1 MTIPIAYADIFP
13 PDYSVT
19 GIRSKNA
26 NNTQVIL
33 TGSCPP
39 SSNITNGMIYSGP
52 VNPIDPLG
60 ISCVLPKHLGAITA
74 VFYGPDTPLFNP
86 SIGEENIRVVGTY
99 RRSGENYDHGV
110 LYKGPPDGS
119 GEDWK
124 PIDMPDGVA
133 GGKVINTIPHS
144 TMGELIVGNY
154 EYKDMVTGLDGF
166 GAFIYDINNP
176 GENQY
181 RRLTLEPYKLITA
194 YGIWQNEIGST
205 SYTIAGGLADGSGFN
220 VGYLVDYNSE
230 TFQTSNLTTFVF
242 DNTNRNLITHFE
254 GITKYGEAMTDFGP
268 RYYSLAATGDQD
280 YANRGAAFAVV
291 ERLLPDGL
299 FGDLVWERVKDPNSI
314 GINTGNTVLTNN
326 LFGIYETV
334 DPNGKKGIQ
343 SYMAIIPPQQA

>member
-1 MTIPIAYADIFP
+1 
-13 PDYSVT
+13 
-19 GIRSKNA
+19 
-26 NNTQVIL
+26 
-33 TGSCPP
+33 
-39 SSNITNGMIYSGP
+39 MIYSGP
-52 VNPIDPLG
+52 MNPIDPSG

-86 SIGEENIRVVGTY
+86 GIGEGNVRVVGTY

-119 GEDWK
+119 GEDWE
-124 PIDMPDGVA
+124 PIDVPDDVA

-144 TMGELIVGNY
+144 TMGDLIVGNY
-154 EYKDMVTGLDGF
+154 EYKDRFTGRDGF

-181 RRLTLEPYKLITA
+181 QPLTLDSYKLITA
-194 YGIWQNEIGST
+194 YGIWQNDIGSP
-205 SYTIAGGLADGSGFN
+205 SYTIAGGLFDGDGFN

-230 TFQTSNLTTFVF
+230 TLMTNNLKTFEY
-242 DNTNRNLITHFE
+242 DKMDRNLITHFE
-254 GITKYGEAMTDFGP
+254 GITKYGEEMTEFGP

-291 ERLLPDGL
+291 ERLLPSGL
-299 FGDLVWERVKDPNSI
+299 FSDAKWQRVHNPQGPSNGRS
-314 GINTGNTVLTNN
+314 TGNTVLTNN

-334 DPNGKKGIQ
+334 NPTGKGIQ
-343 SYMAIIPPQQA
+343 SYMAIIPPGDVEAEG